1 MEFLLGLNEFTMS
14 AMTILLLAILTA
26 TYRLNS
32 CLVEYAIVGKK
43 WGVTDKINKLGKR
56 MVIFGGLATLPMVV
70 LLLSDITVE
79 SELFSNFA
87 LACYIAWIAG
97 YFILIVALPA
107 LLIALVGRVHL
118 SELSMATVLMTFFKP
133 IKNALQP
140 YCWRKIALAVVAIM
154 LLVVIWPLIQGL
166 LYIGAVLLL
175 VRIGALDDFDAGEN
189 DNNEWHYI
197 NDDDDYLNINNKT
210 DEENYQREVD
220 LGFH

>member
-32 CLVEYAIVGKK
+32 RLVQYAIVGKK
-43 WGVTDKINKLGKR
+43 WDVTDKINKLGKR

-79 SELFSNFA
+79 SELFSNLA
-87 LACYIAWIAG
+87 LACYIAWIVG

-140 YCWRKIALAVVAIM
+140 YSWRKIALAVVAIM
-154 LLVVIWPLIQGL
+154 LLVVIWPLMQGL
-166 LYIGAVLLL
+166 LYIGIILLL
-175 VRIGALDDFDAGEN
+175 ARFGALDDYEKRDANPDDLLDLHNVTDTGYSWEHGE
-189 DNNEWHYI
+189 
-197 NDDDDYLNINNKT
+197 LLM
-210 DEENYQREVD
+210 EEHGKR
-220 LGFH
+220 LL